1 MMVLTCQA
9 CRDRPHVGV
18 RELWRSRASSRQLD
32 APLVGRVDVREHALR
47 EYTVPT
53 TRSWTSILGASG
65 LYLALLVVAR
75 NEASELES
83 RQEHRGG

>member
-1 MMVLTCQA
+1 M
-9 CRDRPHVGV
+9 
-18 RELWRSRASSRQLD
+18 
-32 APLVGRVDVREHALR
+32 
-47 EYTVPT
+47 
-53 TRSWTSILGASG
+53 LGASG